1 MASVTLENLEKV
13 FPGNVSAVKQL
24 NLHVHDGEFVVLLGP
39 SGCGKTTTLQMIA
52 GLERQSSGAILFDT
66 DRVDLLPTHRRDIA
80 MVFQSYALYP
90 NMTVYNN
97 MAFGLKMRKMPKA
110 DIQHRVSEAAQILG
124 ISDLLQRRPAQLSGG
139 QRQRVAL
146 GRAIVRD
153 PRVFLLDEPLSN
165 VDAKLRG
172 QMRFELKALH
182 KRLGSTFI
190 YVTHDQ
196 VEAMSMGD
204 RIAVMKDGILQQYD
218 TPTAIYH
225 TPTNLFVATFIGS
238 PIMNVFSG
246 TMAPNGERK
255 FVGASFTYRWHDMSW
270 PNMAARTV
278 SFGMRPTDVK
288 LSLHPRDNYQIAAP
302 VELQEPLGSDLF
314 LSLGV
319 SEGRMVVRAD
329 PDFEVRTGD
338 IVYLQ
343 VPENRVHL
351 FDSSTGERLTPL
363 SSGVAVS

>member
-1 MASVTLENLEKV
+1 VASVTLENLCKV
-13 FPGNVSAVKQL
+13 FAGGVHAVKDL
-24 NLHVHDGEFVVLLGP
+24 NLHIENGEFVVLLGP
-39 SGCGKTTTLQMIA
+39 SGCGKTTTLQIIA

-66 DRVDLLPTHRRDIA
+66 ERVDLLPTHERDIA

-90 NMTVYNN
+90 NMKVYDN
-97 MAFGLKMRKMPKA
+97 MAFGLKIRKTPKSE
-110 DIQHRVSEAAQILG
+110 IERRVNEAAQILG
-124 ISDLLQRRPAQLSGG
+124 ISELLLRRPAQLSGG

-182 KRLGSTFI
+182 QRLGSTFI

-204 RIAVMKDGILQQYD
+204 RIAIMMEGVLQQYD

-225 TPTNLFVATFIGS
+225 SPANLFVATFIGN
-238 PIMNVFSG
+238 PIMNVFPGALVSG
-246 TMAPNGERK
+246 QQSEFT
-255 FVGASFTYRWHDMSW
+255 GASFTYRWHTISW
-270 PNMAARTV
+270 PDMKARPVTL
-278 SFGMRPTDVK
+278 GIRPTDVK
-288 LSLHPRDNYQIAAP
+288 LSLRASGNHQIAAP

-314 LSLGV
+314 LSLRMGD
-319 SEGRMVVRAD
+319 ERMVVRAD
-329 PDFEVRTGD
+329 PDFEVQTGD
-338 IVYLQ
+338 MVYIH
-343 VPENRVHL
+343 VPETRVHV
-351 FDSSTGERLTPL
+351 FDSKTGERLTPAE
-363 SSGVAVS
+363 SRVTVP